1 MTPKAEWC
9 VDCGTR
15 SFVCG
20 AYL

>member
-1 MTPKAEWC
+1 MTPKAERC